1 MAAVRLDRHVR
12 DLDQDQD
19 PVVGPVHVAD
29 HLTAAVD
36 LDGHVLVTAKD
47 AQNPETTVRRRTAKG
62 LSRKTAN
69 DPDLGNGRGPN
80 PERGKGQDQE
90 TESGHGLEIDGVV
103 LGLGPAA
110 DTGAL
115 APGIEKGDTPG
126 PAQGTRAREV
136 KMISVTATIEI
147 PKRKPKRID
156 SLQNPPRA
164 PTVSLI
170 VVQNLLVMHETP
182 CPSHR
187 SYSCRVLR

>member
-1 MAAVRLDRHVR
+1 M
-12 DLDQDQD
+12 
-19 PVVGPVHVAD
+19 AD

-147 PKRKPKRID
+147 PKRKSKRID
-156 SLQNPPRA
+156 SLQNPP
-164 PTVSLI
+164 SLLPKI
-170 VVQNLLVMHETP
+170 RSTLRPKTWIFPIHLDQEAIKNFV
-182 CPSHR
+182 CFPSP
-187 SYSCRVLR
+187 YI